1 MADLESIITLEDDD
15 GGEMRFDFL
24 DLIDYQEDQY
34 AVLYPIDEEDT
45 DEVVILKVEDLDE
58 ESDNFID
65 VEDEETLNAVF
76 ALFKERNKDKY
87 DFAE

>member
-58 ESDNFID
+58 ESDNYID